1 MKNFKL
7 LATLIVLL
15 FTVSAFAQTGA
26 AKKEVNFDRN
36 NNTVKEIDAY
46 VKVVDKFAQQEGT
59 PHMVIA
65 DVADFEK
72 ADKAIW
78 KKFESEDAF
87 EKSQVNSYETAYLW
101 KKDERLIA
109 ANITYSSPSGDWA
122 QFVYYVFRADGSVA
136 RANRELRT
144 FMGDIIV
151 NRIYYYHSNGKLLKE
166 KKTFRNLETKKFI
179 KAPESFQDIDV
190 DIYKTADKLPF
201 ESLIEVEGNGITIS
215 SDESKFVPN
224 GWKIEAKTMGDLN
237 GDKRSDSI
245 LQIINTNPKV
255 EDYNRGLLI
264 LFKTRSGKFTKAAQS
279 NKIIRCS
286 SCGGMLGGGTAN
298 ISVKKRVLTIE
309 QMYGSRSGVNYLHRL
324 RYEKRTKKFRLIGED
339 VNEFD
344 RLDLTSENTSS
355 NYLTGRQI
363 IKTMKNK
370 TLLHF
375 WNLVLEI
382 QI

>member
-1 MKNFKL
+1 
-7 LATLIVLL
+7 
-15 FTVSAFAQTGA
+15 
-26 AKKEVNFDRN
+26 
-36 NNTVKEIDAY
+36 
-46 VKVVDKFAQQEGT
+46 
-59 PHMVIA
+59 
-65 DVADFEK
+65 
-72 ADKAIW
+72 
-78 KKFESEDAF
+78 
-87 EKSQVNSYETAYLW
+87 
-101 KKDERLIA
+101 
-109 ANITYSSPSGDWA
+109 
-122 QFVYYVFRADGSVA
+122 
-136 RANRELRT
+136 
-144 FMGDIIV
+144 MGDIIV

-298 ISVKKRVLTIE
+298 ISVKKRD
-309 QMYGSRSGVNYLHRL
+309 
-324 RYEKRTKKFRLIGED
+324 KD
-339 VNEFD
+339 
-344 RLDLTSENTSS
+344 
-355 NYLTGRQI
+355 GRPL
-363 IKTMKNK
+363 K
-370 TLLHF
+370 
-375 WNLVLEI
+375 
-382 QI
+382 